1 MKRGNPARPD
11 QHFMKQRMHGNKALL
26 VFAGLCVAAV
36 VFVSLRQQGR
46 IRQLEAR
53 AQALTA
59 DAAVADQLRTEVA
72 KARDRATNEAVELQ
86 RLQTAE
92 SELKL
97 EVARLRNEVTTL
109 KRASVPASSSGA
121 GTSPSSV
128 AGAEPKKPGLP
139 PAMSGLMKS
148 AIEQQTVGKLQ
159 QIKSR
164 LNLTAEQEEGV
175 RAILTRQAERATAA
189 AERMLAGDLSREELG
204 TMDAQA
210 GNPQEEIKA
219 LLTPE
224 QAKAYED
231 YQQEEKVSNARLA
244 ANAELLQMQGALG
257 LSQDQQDRVFN
268 ALYDFTL
275 DTLNGKIADSIPK
288 DGDPAAAVSRHLERK
303 VRALEGVLTP
313 EQMESYRKLQESQ
326 AKMIQDMLPKA
337 ATAPAAP

>member
-1 MKRGNPARPD
+1 MRSTR
-11 QHFMKQRMHGNKALL
+11 ALL
-26 VFAGLCVAAV
+26 AFAAVCVVAA
-36 VFVSLRQQGR
+36 VFVSLRQQAR

-53 AQALTA
+53 SEALTA
-59 DAAVADQLRTEVA
+59 DAAVADQLRTEAA

-86 RLQTAE
+86 RLRTAE

-97 EVARLRNEVTTL
+97 EVARLRNEVSTL
-109 KRASVPASSSGA
+109 KRASAPTPSSGA
-121 GTSPSSV
+121 GNVPSAA

-159 QIKSR
+159 QLKSR
-164 LNLTAEQEEGV
+164 LNLTTEQEEGV

-189 AERMLAGDLSREELG
+189 AEKMFSGDLSREELG

-275 DTLNGKIADSIPK
+275 DTLNGKVEDSQSK
-288 DGDPAAAVSRHLERK
+288 DGDPAAAILRHLDRK
-303 VRALEGVLTP
+303 VRALDGVLTP